1 MSRAPHFVLASA
13 LVLALAGCGPD
24 APLTVG
30 SIQLGKT
37 INSDDSVGTIV
48 SRFKPDDTIYA
59 AVLTEGEGAG
69 SITARWK
76 FGSRTMSEE
85 TKDVAYRESAATEFH
100 IRYAG
105 GLPPGTYRVEF
116 EIDGMPAGNR
126 EFRVEK

>member
-1 MSRAPHFVLASA
+1 MRRAASFVVAFVVA
-13 LVLALAGCGPD
+13 VTLAGCGPNV
-24 APLTVG
+24 PLTV
-30 SIQLGKT
+30 STIQLGKT

-48 SRFKPDDTIYA
+48 SRFKPDDTVYA

-85 TKDVAYRESAATEFH
+85 TKDVSFRESAATEFH

-105 GLPPGTYRVEF
+105 GFPPGAYSVEF
-116 EIDGMPAGNR
+116 EIDGKPAGMR
-126 EFRVEK
+126 EFRVER